1 MTAHVTKKILTRAGI
16 DSERLA
22 LNWASAAEAPLY
34 VELIT
39 GFTNSIKD
47 LGPLGSIEGLA
58 RDEIKSKLSV
68 ALAAVENVKLRVQ
81 IAKLAQGMRK
91 LNDYSP
97 ESVEA
102 EISKKVNDTILKVMD
117 KQGASFDRVC
127 K

>member
-1 MTAHVTKKILTRAGI
+1 VTAHVTKKILTRAGI

-39 GFTNSIKD
+39 GFTNRIKD

-97 ESVEA
+97 EPVEA
-102 EISKKVNDTILKVMD
+102 EISKKVNDIILKVMD
-117 KQGASFDRVC
+117 KQENIRSEP
-127 K
+127 

>member
-39 GFTNSIKD
+39 GFTNRIKD

-97 ESVEA
+97 EPVEA
-102 EISKKVNDTILKVMD
+102 EISKKVNDIILKVMD
-117 KQGASFDRVC
+117 KQENIRSEP
-127 K
+127 

>member
-34 VELIT
+34 VELVT
-39 GFTNSIKD
+39 GFTNRIKD

-58 RDEIKSKLSV
+58 RDEIKSKLSG

-117 KQGASFDRVC
+117 KQENIRSEP
-127 K
+127 

>member
-39 GFTNSIKD
+39 GFTRRIKD